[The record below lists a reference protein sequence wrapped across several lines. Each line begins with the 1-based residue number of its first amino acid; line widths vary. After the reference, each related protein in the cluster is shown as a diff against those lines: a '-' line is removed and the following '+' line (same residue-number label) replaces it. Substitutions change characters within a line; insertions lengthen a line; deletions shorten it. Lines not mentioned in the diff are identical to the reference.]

1 MPNRRGDD
9 VPVNKV
15 RLCESI
21 TNVIQIYDGVNKY
34 VNSRNNHHVL
44 IYKDLEG
51 VFQEDL
57 VQFWTAVKRKR
68 NKEPLVQLPEDGQR
82 VITTLQINDYFLM
95 GLSDEDY
102 FNLDELPKRKIME
115 HLYRVQRISTKFYE
129 FRQVYDADIYDTS
142 FPNYIRVLNFGRRKT
157 GWLTYNPKK
166 VFVDNLGNIQ
176 KIKEIW
182 THKQPQRQS

>member
-1 MPNRRGDD
+1 
-9 VPVNKV
+9 
-15 RLCESI
+15 
-21 TNVIQIYDGVNKY
+21 
-34 VNSRNNHHVL
+34 
-44 IYKDLEG
+44 
-51 VFQEDL
+51 
-57 VQFWTAVKRKR
+57 
-68 NKEPLVQLPEDGQR
+68 
-82 VITTLQINDYFLM
+82 M

-102 FNLDELPKRKIME
+102 FNLENLSKRKIME

-142 FPNYIRVLNFGRRKT
+142 FPNYIRVLNFGKRKT

>member
-1 MPNRRGDD
+1 
-9 VPVNKV
+9 
-15 RLCESI
+15 
-21 TNVIQIYDGVNKY
+21 
-34 VNSRNNHHVL
+34 
-44 IYKDLEG
+44 
-51 VFQEDL
+51 
-57 VQFWTAVKRKR
+57 
-68 NKEPLVQLPEDGQR
+68 
-82 VITTLQINDYFLM
+82 M

-102 FNLDELPKRKIME
+102 FNLDNLPKRKIME

-182 THKQPQRQS
+182 THKQVGLLASIFSRKRSDYPLHPSLQHVGLKARTPRLHNHLQPRL